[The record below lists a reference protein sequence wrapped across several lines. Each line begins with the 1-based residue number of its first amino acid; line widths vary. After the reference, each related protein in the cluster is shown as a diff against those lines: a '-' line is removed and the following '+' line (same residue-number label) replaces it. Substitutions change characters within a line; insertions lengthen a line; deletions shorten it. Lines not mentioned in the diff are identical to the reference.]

1 MSNKFFFLEESPFY
15 KDKYIIKLNHEKFL
29 FPTGTEGSFNVIISR
44 VLNLSYA
51 SYLRYARDRL
61 GAELIGKG
69 TRYVIPYFL
78 RDEKSKAFI
87 DLLNSRMKYIM
98 HEHNFPFEY
107 KQKEDG
113 TVERIPFTQNENN
126 S

>member
-1 MSNKFFFLEESPFY
+1 MSEKFFFLEESPFY
-15 KDKYIIKLNHEKFL
+15 RDKYIIKLNHENFL
-29 FPTGTEGSFNVIISR
+29 FPTGTEGSFNVIVAR

-78 RDEKSKAFI
+78 KDRNSKALI
-87 DLLNSRMKYIM
+87 DLLNSRMRYIM
-98 HEHNFPFEY
+98 NEHNYPYEY
-107 KQKEDG
+107 VQKEG
-113 TVERIPFTQNENN
+113 GIIERIPFEQNEGNN
-126 S
+126 